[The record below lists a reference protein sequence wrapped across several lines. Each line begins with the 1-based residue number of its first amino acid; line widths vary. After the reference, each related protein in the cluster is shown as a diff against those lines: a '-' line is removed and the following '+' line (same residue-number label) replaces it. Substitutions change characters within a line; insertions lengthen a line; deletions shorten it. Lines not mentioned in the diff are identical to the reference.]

1 MSEGHNSRRGSV
13 VQCFLVTDDDHIF
26 RDEIV
31 TDKVNCNLRIGCHY
45 LISLLQ
51 GQTDAMMVEMPLE
64 PVIWIIPVTDEREIL
79 NLNDSASVLVCVLFH
94 IVNLYSA
101 NLVKFVPV
109 AILKQ

>member
-1 MSEGHNSRRGSV
+1 MWEG
-13 VQCFLVTDDDHIF
+13 CDLFADDDL
-26 RDEIV
+26 V
-31 TDKVNCNLRIGCHY
+31 LWYKVITNQVGGHLRG
-45 LISLLQ
+45 ISNDDVDFLQ
-51 GQTDAMMVEMPLE
+51 GQTDAVVVEMPLE

-79 NLNDSASVLVCVLFH
+79 NLNYPASVLVCVLFH

>member
-1 MSEGHNSRRGSV
+1 
-13 VQCFLVTDDDHIF
+13 
-26 RDEIV
+26 
-31 TDKVNCNLRIGCHY
+31 
-45 LISLLQ
+45 
-51 GQTDAMMVEMPLE
+51 MPLE

-79 NLNDSASVLVCVLFH
+79 NLNDPASVLVCVLFH